1 MKLNTIAEFTLTS
14 PILNSSTLGFNLDDL
29 LPILDGDK
37 KNVIGYVL
45 KKQESEVKEESENVC
60 KSTTDTAN
68 NSVSVNFKDCGL
80 YSPFKNPTPE
90 VLKMMELRYRSDV
103 GVHEKHLTVKNPG
116 PLTALCDL
124 TGLTLTCSNFAS
136 ILDVS
141 EHGYSFS
148 VYEET
153 GNKGVEVTVTEELVV
168 VQDVKTKTILRK
180 CNRDFSFNLII
191 TYGVKALCNRLWE
204 ILDNLDF
211 YLDVPEES
219 DDTQCGIDNTEE
231 TFEETVEFGLHHLP
245 ESVVKAVANIVHAT
259 EFIKKKHRVELTEL
273 VDDSIVDIINHIA
286 YLTTRR

>member
-1 MKLNTIAEFTLTS
+1 MKLNPITQFTLTS

-45 KKQESEVKEESENVC
+45 KKQEAEVKEESENVC

-103 GVHEKHLTVKNPG
+103 GVHEKHLTVKNSG

-136 ILDVS
+136 ILDVN

-153 GNKGVEVTVTEELVV
+153 GNKGVEVTVTEDLVV

-180 CNRDFSFNLII
+180 CNRDFSFNLTI

-204 ILDNLDF
+204 ILDILDF
-211 YLDVPEES
+211 YLDIPEES
-219 DDTQCGIDNTEE
+219 NDTQCGIDNTEE